1 MDAKDMPNYEIPAE
15 MRDFAERSV
24 EQARK
29 AFDGFIAA
37 AQRAVTAFEGSA
49 TTVQSS
55 TQDLTHRTL
64 SFAEQNIAAAFDLAQ
79 KLVRAKD
86 MQEAMQLQADYLQKQ
101 LASLQAQMK
110 EFGFAAEKAVGEAT
124 KRKA

>member
-1 MDAKDMPNYEIPAE
+1 EIPAE

-37 AQRAVTAFEGSA
+37 AQKAVSAFEGSA
-49 TTVQSS
+49 TTVQAS

-64 SFAEQNIAAAFDLAQ
+64 AFAEQNIAAAFDLAQ

-101 LASLQAQMK
+101 LASLQEQMK
-110 EFGFAAEKAVGEAT
+110 EFSSAAEKAVGGAT
-124 KRKA
+124 KRKG